1 MIELAK
7 IATIVSHNVKLLMKI
22 GSKVAKIASSQ
33 GALKRVV
40 KQI

>member
-7 IATIVSHNVKLLMKI
+7 IATIVSHNVKLFMKI
-22 GSKVAKIASSQ
+22 GLGSQ
-33 GALKRVV
+33 GALKIVV